1 MGLKMMDVNVSQLT
15 MFAQFLKERAIKSD
29 NCSDF
34 KKGYKEAIDDLVGLA
49 KCKVEEQI
57 ADAET
62 REKFNA
68 HLQDLL
74 FRDKEV

>member
-1 MGLKMMDVNVSQLT
+1 MKMMDVNISQLT
-15 MFAQFLKERAIKSD
+15 MFSQFLKDRATKSE
-29 NCSDF
+29 NCSEF
-34 KKGYKEAIDDLVGLA
+34 KKGYREAIDDLIGLA